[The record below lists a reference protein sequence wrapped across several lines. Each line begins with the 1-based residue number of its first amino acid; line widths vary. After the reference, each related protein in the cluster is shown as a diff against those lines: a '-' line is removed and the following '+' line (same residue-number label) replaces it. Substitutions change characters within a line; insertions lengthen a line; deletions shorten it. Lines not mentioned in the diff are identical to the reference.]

1 MESCTIGRRKHLACV
16 TVGKLTPIRQEVL
29 GRLLD
34 SVVGS
39 YKADFLEKTEGNAD
53 LCASSQFLSRSCE
66 YGLPCVAGCSH
77 AVNPCHHMTITIDA
91 TLHTALVG

>member
-1 MESCTIGRRKHLACV
+1 MSW
-16 TVGKLTPIRQEVL
+16 LTAGYGLWQEVL

-53 LCASSQFLSRSCE
+53 LCADTHCVSCTS
-66 YGLPCVAGCSH
+66 LP
-77 AVNPCHHMTITIDA
+77 
-91 TLHTALVG
+91 LQY

>member
-1 MESCTIGRRKHLACV
+1 M
-16 TVGKLTPIRQEVL
+16 RQEVL

-53 LCASSQFLSRSCE
+53 LCVLHPLHWSFCAR
-66 YGLPCVAGCSH
+66 LPLQC
-77 AVNPCHHMTITIDA
+77 
-91 TLHTALVG
+91 